1 MDEGRRPT
9 FPGASRRPF
18 LKKLAG
24 ALAAPWLLPP
34 RAAAAEYRVGV
45 GASSDAYDAARRA
58 VAASG
63 EWPAMAG
70 RSVVLKP
77 NLVLGMSAES
87 GGTTSAEVVRA
98 LVDLALESGATRVA
112 IVEGGRRGAPF
123 SACGYDFLRT
133 YDPGG
138 RVSLVDL
145 TFEPAALAG
154 VPSGYTYGRL
164 YLPRLVLDP
173 DTAFVSA
180 AKLKTHVETA
190 ASLSLKNLFGLPPIQ
205 PYFDPE
211 QAEFRSRYKLH
222 GRGVH
227 QCIVDLA
234 LARPVDFAV
243 VDGIW
248 GMEGD
253 APDQGTPVRADLVV
267 AGRNAVAVD
276 RVCLDAMALPQERAQ
291 HLAYAAWK
299 GLGPASMTQVAVA
312 GDAYAPRAFRP
323 AVIPPVVWV
332 PRAVPFAFA
341 PGAGA
346 RTAVSYRLGEAA
358 ETRLEVVRPSDAMP
372 GLAPVR
378 TLRDWT
384 ARPPGIETLAWDG
397 RDDAGQLVPPGAY
410 AIRARARQDEASM
423 FSAGTGWTA
432 VLG

>member
-1 MDEGRRPT
+1 VTLAPLAGGLAYSSVYVPDVVLE
-9 FPGASRRPF
+9 PGAVLVS
-18 LKKLAG
+18 
-24 ALAAPWLLPP
+24 
-34 RAAAAEYRVGV
+34 VG
-45 GASSDAYDAARRA
+45 
-58 VAASG
+58 
-63 EWPAMAG
+63 
-70 RSVVLKP
+70 
-77 NLVLGMSAES
+77 
-87 GGTTSAEVVRA
+87 
-98 LVDLALESGATRVA
+98 
-112 IVEGGRRGAPF
+112 
-123 SACGYDFLRT
+123 
-133 YDPGG
+133 
-138 RVSLVDL
+138 
-145 TFEPAALAG
+145 
-154 VPSGYTYGRL
+154 
-164 YLPRLVLDP
+164 
-173 DTAFVSA
+173 
-180 AKLKTHVETA
+180 KLKTHTEA
-190 ASLSLKNLFGLPPIQ
+190 LASLSVKNLFGLPAVDRYLSTP
-205 PYFDPE
+205 PAGRFAMHDRGLN
-211 QAEFRSRYKLH
+211 QA
-222 GRGVH
+222 
-227 QCIVDLA
+227 IVDLNRLCPSA
-234 LARPVDFAV
+234 YAV